1 MIEYSFKLKKV
12 LYKNLIQI
20 LKEISALQDDHKKL
34 STSETPADRVL
45 TALST
50 HTIEIRSNS

>member
-34 STSETPADRVL
+34 STSERPADRVL